1 MIIKEYYMTRKDGV
15 NLYRIYS
22 DKNLIILQIE
32 TGYEYEE
39 AVDVENAPYTYIET
53 AKPIEEVEE
62 DVLHR

>member
-1 MIIKEYYMTRKDGV
+1 MTRRDGV

-22 DKNLIILQIE
+22 DKNVYILQVE
-32 TGYEYEE
+32 TDIEYEE